1 MGVAVTFFE
10 LLKSL
15 FALFDQMWVVYVW
28 HGCIV
33 PSKTGNGISKSI
45 RWMEVHRN
53 GVATK

>member
-1 MGVAVTFFE
+1 VTFLE

-33 PSKTGNGISKSI
+33 PSKTGNGITPRKAAAKRYSAF
-45 RWMEVHRN
+45 E
-53 GVATK
+53 APPTLT